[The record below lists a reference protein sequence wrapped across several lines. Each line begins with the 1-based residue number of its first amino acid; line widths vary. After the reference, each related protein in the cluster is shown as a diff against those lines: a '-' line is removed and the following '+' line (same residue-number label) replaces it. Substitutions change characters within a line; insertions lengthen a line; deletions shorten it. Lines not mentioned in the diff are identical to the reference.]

1 MPDFFFVCIY
11 FSFTPTQD
19 GWLKGVFV
27 KTRQAPAA
35 LNRVGGKLNNG
46 MADYRA
52 GKLAAYVTQLDGF
65 FLFVDVRRRLPHSKW
80 QPKAHTEV
88 PPEGQR
94 KSLLMRFEVF
104 GLTRGVPVLGP
115 GAALALDSVTRQP
128 IKVLMNTRE
137 WLVAPTRSRKHVKR
151 YANTP

>member
-1 MPDFFFVCIY
+1 MKQGRNGGGKNLSAKKKFVMHNNAYSSPGRCFPFCPIFFFVCIY

-65 FLFVDVRRRLPHSKW
+65 FFVCRCKEEASPFKV
-80 QPKAHTEV
+80 AA
-88 PPEGQR
+88 EG
-94 KSLLMRFEVF
+94 S
-104 GLTRGVPVLGP
+104 
-115 GAALALDSVTRQP
+115 
-128 IKVLMNTRE
+128 
-137 WLVAPTRSRKHVKR
+137 H
-151 YANTP
+151 